1 MRTLDVFGLF
11 VGLFACSGIHYI
23 DQSDLE
29 PQRSASSFISTGEG
43 GAPAGLEPI
52 LLPPLSLQYNPSA
65 CATRSSCF
73 GFSFMLVLIQD
84 LTM

>member
-29 PQRSASSFISTGEG
+29 PPRSASSFFSTGEG
-43 GAPAGLEPI
+43 GTPAGLEPI
-52 LLPPLSLQYNPSA
+52 LLPPLSLQYNPSGVPPEA
-65 CATRSSCF
+65 AVL
-73 GFSFMLVLIQD
+73 GFHLCWF
-84 LTM
+84 